1 MGSEHRL
8 RKSQTVGSGRKAPE
22 EGDKAD
28 RGKIEPSIMASDT
41 KLARNASRDVSMTSS
56 VHKKAQTKVKLLSS
70 IIDQK
75 KCVSWDIP

>member
-1 MGSEHRL
+1 M
-8 RKSQTVGSGRKAPE
+8 RKSLTVGGGRKAPE

-28 RGKIEPSIMASDT
+28 RSKIEPSNIANDT
-41 KLARNASRDVSMTSS
+41 NKLVRNASKDVSMTSS
-56 VHKKAQTKVKLLSS
+56 VYRKAQTKVKLLSS